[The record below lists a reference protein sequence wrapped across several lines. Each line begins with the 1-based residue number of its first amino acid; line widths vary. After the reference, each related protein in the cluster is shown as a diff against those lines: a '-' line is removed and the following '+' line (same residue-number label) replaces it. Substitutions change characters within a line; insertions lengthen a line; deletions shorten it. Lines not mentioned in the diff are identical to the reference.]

1 MKRGEAAG
9 KGSNPKY
16 IPKFYARNW
25 TDTSATFTNST
36 TARNRKVGFSIARLQ
51 RDKVIS
57 APAKKTDLFT
67 VPGVSLITER
77 RYNRIPLLYFRARRG
92 VWGSWP
98 KITRLWGS
106 RLVFALN
113 ADSP

>member
-16 IPKFYARNW
+16 IPKFYARDW
-25 TDTSATFTNST
+25 ADTSATFTNST
-36 TARNRKVGFSIARLQ
+36 TSRNRKVGVSIARLQ

-67 VPGVSLITER
+67 VPGMSLITER
-77 RYNRIPLLYFRARRG
+77 RYNRIPLLYFRSRWR
-92 VWGSWP
+92 VWRPWP
-98 KITRLWGS
+98 KLRGLE
-106 RLVFALN
+106 
-113 ADSP
+113 